1 MSWLKR
7 ILIPF
12 IALLMVLGPW
22 ASPAY
27 AVSLGSAFSNL
38 VTSSGGV
45 GSFNT
50 PGAFQ
55 SGVRNTFTGGGL
67 DLRVPRTAGPNA
79 LLFSFTPPSPINYS
93 CSGISAHF
101 GGMSFVNGSE
111 IKQMISVLGTGAA
124 IGFVVTIALKVTCP
138 MCEDVISKLREAA
151 ALAARLSMDGCKAGF
166 ALGAALANKA
176 MPDPVEIGPKSTAD
190 CAAENTGQNKS
201 PDPYDGLF
209 SKCSSLTKA
218 WDHAVTGL
226 TKTLSDAGIPLN
238 TPAGEKKV
246 ADELCKLGVGNKAW
260 LMLSSFD
267 YGGLPSDNSP
277 EAFDSY
283 VRKILLMN
291 VTGVQLQSPTASSKP
306 DDPIIKAYEN
316 LSCEMGSLDQG
327 PYTAKPDPGKSIFCP
342 PRLQQGDLRIVLGYF
357 MCGIPTASGQI
368 KTGMSAPLA
377 AYCAD
382 YGLGKK
388 TSDGNFEYAGING
401 LYTCKGGS
409 SDKKCNEVLLSSPS
423 AAFTTPGVDGTTGY
437 LEYTHSILEY
447 GVSSIRNNTSFFYN
461 EARGK
466 QLIALLNS
474 APFPLYQVIN
484 AAAIYPSSASELL
497 TSMTILVGQQLAISQ
512 LDTLLSVSGRGGK
525 VSGSSCFNQEAVQN
539 LINMSNETRAFTSAT
554 NAEFAKNYA
563 SQQAIIQS
571 IRQINI
577 AIQKQVLSG
586 DMLGA
591 SRFAQSINVSV
602 TPNVK

>member
-12 IALLMVLGPW
+12 MAVLMTIGPW

-27 AVSLGSAFSNL
+27 AVNLGQAFDNL
-38 VTSSGGV
+38 VTSTGGV

-55 SGVRNTFTGGGL
+55 SGVRNTFSGGGL
-67 DLRVPRTAGPNA
+67 ELRVPRPSSPNA
-79 LLFSFTPPSPINYS
+79 TLFSFTPPAPLNYS

-101 GGMSFVNGSE
+101 GGMSFVNGNE

-166 ALGAALANKA
+166 AIGAALANKA
-176 MPDPVEIGPKSTAD
+176 MPDPVEIGPKS
-190 CAAENTGQNKS
+190 AAECSTQQTSFNTAS
-201 PDPYDGLF
+201 DYMDAMF

-218 WDHAVTGL
+218 WDSAVTTL
-226 TKTLSDAGIPLN
+226 NKTLTDSGIPLN
-238 TPAGEKKV
+238 TPEGEKK
-246 ADELCKLGVGNKAW
+246 AIDELCKIGVGNKSW
-260 LMLSSFD
+260 LMLSAFD
-267 YGGLPSDNSP
+267 YGGLPGDGTP

-291 VTGVQLQSPTASSKP
+291 VTGVTLQAPAQSATPNA
-306 DDPIIKAYEN
+306 IVQAYEN
-316 LSCEMGSLDQG
+316 LSCQMGELGS
-327 PYTAKPDPGKSIFCP
+327 PYTSKPDPSKAIFCP
-342 PRLQQGDLRIVLGYF
+342 PRLQQADLKMIMGYF
-357 MCGIPTASGQI
+357 MCGIPTSSGQT
-368 KTGMSAPLA
+368 KTGMPGPLSN
-377 AYCAD
+377 YCAD
-382 YGLGKK
+382 YDLGKK
-388 TSDGNFEYAGING
+388 DATGNFIFTSVPGF
-401 LYTCKGGS
+401 YTCKGGA

-437 LEYTHSILEY
+437 LEYTHSILQY
-447 GVSSIRNNTSFFYN
+447 GVTSIRNNTSFFAN
-461 EARGK
+461 PEKGK
-466 QLIALLNS
+466 QLIALINS

-497 TSMTILVGQQLAISQ
+497 NSMTILVGQQLAVSQ
-512 LDTLLSVSGRGGK
+512 IDTLLNISGRSGK
-525 VSGSSCFNQEAVQN
+525 TSGSSCFDSASVQN
-539 LINMSNETRAFTSAT
+539 LINLSNETRAFSAAT
-554 NAEFAKNYA
+554 NAEFAKNYTA
-563 SQQAIIQS
+563 QQAIIQS

-577 AIQKQVLSG
+577 AIQKQVLTS